1 MRTFP
6 STDYSGTPIPPALT
20 SLTCLVGQFGE
31 TMQVSPRFLADFELP
46 GGLEVPVVT
55 ITQSAGTIT
64 LSWPAVSG
72 ATSYRV
78 EASNDPYGTYT
89 TLGSTSDLS
98 YNFTPTEDMKFFRVI
113 AIN

>member
-1 MRTFP
+1 MFRDSSSDSEFTTAF
-6 STDYSGTPIPPALT
+6 SISLAALEK
-20 SLTCLVGQFGE
+20 F
-31 TMQVSPRFLADFELP
+31 FLSYASFASSIKK
-46 GGLEVPVVT
+46 G
-55 ITQSAGTIT
+55 
-64 LSWPAVSG
+64 SWPAVSG